1 MAYDEGL
8 AERIREGLAEQRDV
22 TEKKMFGG
30 VAFMLRGSMF
40 VGIVKE
46 DLMVRVGAEAHE
58 DALRE
63 PHARTMDFTGKPMRG
78 YVYVAPPGY
87 AQRRRAPGLA
97 RARPRV
103 REHPPRQGRGP
114 KRAREG
120 RSREDARDLTRARS
134 VPPLN
139 AAARAGA
146 RGHLLQGALEL
157 GQLP

>member
-8 AERIREGLAEQRDV
+8 AERIREGLAEERDV

-46 DLMVRVGAEAHE
+46 DLMVRVGAEAHD

-78 YVYVAPPGY
+78 YVYVAPQGY
-87 AQRRRAPGLA
+87 ARDDALRGWLARGLAFVRTLPAKGDTKRAPA
-97 RARPRV
+97 KAAKTATA
-103 REHPPRQGRGP
+103 ERGKTAKTATP
-114 KRAREG
+114 KKA
-120 RSREDARDLTRARS
+120 AA
-134 VPPLN
+134 PKK
-139 AAARAGA
+139 AARAKPPA
-146 RGHLLQGALEL
+146 T
-157 GQLP
+157 

>member
-8 AERIREGLAEQRDV
+8 AERIREGLADERDV

-58 DALRE
+58 GALRE

-87 AQRRRAPGLA
+87 ARDDALRAWLARGLA
-97 RARPRV
+97 FVATLPAKAETKRPTK
-103 REHPPRQGRGP
+103 PSTP
-114 KRAREG
+114 K
-120 RSREDARDLTRARS
+120 TK
-134 VPPLN
+134 
-139 AAARAGA
+139 AARAKTRA
-146 RGHLLQGALEL
+146 T
-157 GQLP
+157 